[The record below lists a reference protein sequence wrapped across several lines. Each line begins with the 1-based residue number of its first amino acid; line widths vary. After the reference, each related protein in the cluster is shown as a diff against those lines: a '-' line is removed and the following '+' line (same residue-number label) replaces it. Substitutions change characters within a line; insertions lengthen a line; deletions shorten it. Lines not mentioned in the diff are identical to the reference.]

1 MTQVTLVGVLLYANC
16 PEQPGIE
23 VTSNTF
29 KIILPNMNC
38 ATPKASGAGV
48 TAQMR
53 KILDYIDEN
62 GQITDREIQDLL
74 NLKKN
79 RAFTLAKQMRD
90 GGVIQVVGRGS
101 EKKYVASR
109 E

>member
-1 MTQVTLVGVLLYANC
+1 MTQVALVGVLLYANC
-16 PEQPGIE
+16 PEQPGID

-79 RAFTLAKQMRD
+79 CAFTLAKQMRD

-101 EKKYVASR
+101 EKKYGASR
-109 E
+109 D